1 MRKKSLSILVVLI
14 LIFTTAV
21 ACGKKT
27 EQEQPALEEMR
38 ASAAIEAQTEA
49 AFELNL
55 DGVSYG
61 QDAAEIRTSSI
72 TGDALEKLSQMTGLK
87 LVTATE
93 GSGENLEQLRTYC
106 DEKGIAFQVEL
117 AGQNVDGDTEELTLS
132 NATENQVQ
140 LLGLMPNLKSLHF
153 PEPEAPAE
161 ALLELRTKL
170 PETVVTWEKT
180 VLGMTFPQ
188 NAVEID
194 LSKVIALAE
203 GQTFGEKTA
212 YEYGLEFQTM
222 GIQEEPH
229 RTAKILPD
237 HPFPDKT
244 DSTEQFVSEVEA
256 AMTYFP
262 EAEKLLMCGAWLDNE
277 MMSEYRERHRED
289 YKVVWSVLCGDI
301 APRTDALFF
310 MPTKYYVTA
319 GSFNDVYSYNLK
331 YCEEI
336 VCIDIGHMW
345 ITDIDFVRFMPN
357 LKYFVMFNQAVR
369 DLSPLSACKNLV
381 FLEMHQ
387 CHFIEDYSPL
397 TECTALEDLNIG
409 GSSGDITPILEMRW
423 LKNLWLVG
431 RDEAD
436 YKTATQTMPDTNI
449 AYYYGNPDD
458 GWRELPNYYKM
469 RDALLMFYME

>member
-1 MRKKSLSILVVLI
+1 MKKLFSVLLALLMLSI
-14 LIFTTAV
+14 TAA
-21 ACGKKT
+21 ACGKETAQSQAAPT
-27 EQEQPALEEMR
+27 ETKAPVTA
-38 ASAAIEAQTEA
+38 A
-49 AFELNL
+49 AFELTL

-72 TGDALEKLSQMTGLK
+72 TGDALEKLSRMTGLK

-93 GSGENLEQLRTYC
+93 GTGENLEQLRTYC
-106 DEKGIAFQVEL
+106 DENGIAFQVKL
-117 AGQNVDGDTEELTLS
+117 AGQTVDGDTEELTLS

-194 LSKVIALAE
+194 LSKVIALEE
-203 GQTFGEKTA
+203 GQAFGEKTA
-212 YEYGLEFQTM
+212 WEYGLEFQTM
-222 GIQEEPH
+222 GVQEEPH
-229 RTAKILPD
+229 RTAKVLPE

-244 DSTEQFVSEVEA
+244 DSTEQFISDVET

-262 EAEKLLMCGAWLDNE
+262 EAEKVLLCGAWLDNE

-310 MPTKYYVTA
+310 MPTKYYVTS
-319 GSFNDVYSYNLK
+319 GNFNDLYSYNLR
-331 YCEEI
+331 YCEDI
-336 VCIDIGHMW
+336 VSMDIGHMH
-345 ITDIDFVRFMPN
+345 ISDIDFVRYMPN
-357 LKYFVMFNQAVR
+357 LKYLVMLSQPVS
-369 DLSPLSACKNLV
+369 DLSPLAECKNLV
-381 FLEMHQ
+381 FLELAM
-387 CHFIEDYSPL
+387 CDWITDYTPL
-397 TECTALEDLNIG
+397 QECTALEDLSVERASSNIE
-409 GSSGDITPILEMRW
+409 PLLEMTW
-423 LKNLWLVG
+423 LKNLWLGDFGQETYQAAV
-431 RDEAD
+431 EALPNTRVV
-436 YKTATQTMPDTNI
+436 YNGTT
-449 AYYYGNPDD
+449 G
-458 GWRELPNYYKM
+458 GEWRKLPNYYKM

>member
-1 MRKKSLSILVVLI
+1 MKKLFSVLLALLMLSI
-14 LIFTTAV
+14 TAA
-21 ACGKKT
+21 ACGKETAQSQAAPT
-27 EQEQPALEEMR
+27 ETKAPVT
-38 ASAAIEAQTEA
+38 AAV
-49 AFELNL
+49 FELTL

-72 TGDALEKLSQMTGLK
+72 TEDALEKLSQMTGLK

-93 GSGENLEQLRTYC
+93 GTGENLEQLRTYC
-106 DEKGIAFQVEL
+106 DENGIAFQVEL
-117 AGQNVDGDTEELTLS
+117 AGQTVDGDTEELTLS

-194 LSKVIALAE
+194 LSKVIALEE
-203 GQTFGEKTA
+203 GQAFGEKTA
-212 YEYGLEFQTM
+212 WEYGLEFQTM
-222 GIQEEPH
+222 GVQEEPH
-229 RTAKILPD
+229 RTAKVLPE

-244 DSTEQFVSEVEA
+244 DSTEQFISDVEA
-256 AMTYFP
+256 AMPYFP
-262 EAEKLLMCGAWLDNE
+262 EAEKVLLCGAWLDNE

-310 MPTKYYVTA
+310 MPTKYYVTS
-319 GSFNDVYSYNLK
+319 GNFNDLYSYNLR
-331 YCEEI
+331 YCEDI
-336 VCIDIGHMW
+336 VSMDIGHMH
-345 ITDIDFVRFMPN
+345 ITELDFLEYMPD
-357 LKYFVMFNQAVR
+357 LKYLVLFSQSMS
-369 DLSPLSACKNLV
+369 DISPLSKCKNLV
-381 FLEMHQ
+381 YLELSMCDQ
-387 CHFIEDYSPL
+387 ISDYSPL
-397 TECTALEDLNIG
+397 LDCTALEDLNVEQ
-409 GSSGDITPILEMRW
+409 SAGDITQLFEMTW
-423 LKNLWLVG
+423 LKNLWLG
-431 RDEAD
+431 DCGIELYQTAREA
-436 YKTATQTMPDTNI
+436 MPDTNVVYSGS
-449 AYYYGNPDD
+449 ADNN
-458 GWRELPNYYKM
+458 WRTVPNYYKM

>member
-1 MRKKSLSILVVLI
+1 MKSMKYLVVFLLCI
-14 LIFTTAV
+14 YTLTGCSNRQNDVQPKEQTSAV
-21 ACGKKT
+21 QA
-27 EQEQPALEEMR
+27 
-38 ASAAIEAQTEA
+38 EAQTEA

-55 DGVSYG
+55 DGVSYP

-72 TGDALEKLSQMTGLK
+72 SAEALEQLPQMTGLK
-87 LVTATE
+87 QVTVTE
-93 GSGENLEQLRTYC
+93 GAGENLELLRTYC
-106 DEKGIAFQVEL
+106 DENGIAFQVEL
-117 AGQNVDGDTEELTLS
+117 AGQTVTEETAEITLAA
-132 NATENQVQ
+132 ATENQVQ

-153 PEPEAPAE
+153 PEPEASAE
-161 ALLELRTKL
+161 ALLVLRTKL

-180 VLGMTFPQ
+180 VMGMTFPQ

-244 DSTEQFVSEVEA
+244 DSTEQFISEVEA

-277 MMSEYRERHRED
+277 MMSDYRERHRED

-310 MPTKYYVTA
+310 MPTKYYVTS
-319 GSFNDVYSYNLK
+319 GNFNDLYSYNLR
-331 YCEEI
+331 YCEDI
-336 VCIDIGHMW
+336 VSMDIGHMH
-345 ITDIDFVRFMPN
+345 ITELDFLEYMPD
-357 LKYFVMFNQAVR
+357 LKYLVLFSQSMS
-369 DLSPLSACKNLV
+369 DLSPLSKCKNLV
-381 FLEMHQ
+381 YLELSMCSQ
-387 CHFIEDYSPL
+387 ISDYSPL
-397 TECTALEDLNIG
+397 LECTALEDLNVEQ
-409 GSSGDITPILEMRW
+409 SAGDITQLFEMTW
-423 LKNLWLVG
+423 LKNLWLG
-431 RDEAD
+431 DCGAELYQTARDA
-436 YKTATQTMPDTNI
+436 MPDTNVVYSGS
-449 AYYYGNPDD
+449 ANNN
-458 GWRELPNYYKM
+458 WRTVPNYYKM

>member
-1 MRKKSLSILVVLI
+1 MKKLFSVLLALLMLSI
-14 LIFTTAV
+14 TAA
-21 ACGKKT
+21 ACGKETAQSQADPT
-27 EQEQPALEEMR
+27 ETKAPVTA
-38 ASAAIEAQTEA
+38 A
-49 AFELNL
+49 AFELTL

-93 GSGENLEQLRTYC
+93 GTGENLEQLRTYC
-106 DEKGIAFQVEL
+106 DENGIAFQVEL
-117 AGQNVDGDTEELTLS
+117 AGQTVDGDTEELTLS

-194 LSKVIALAE
+194 LSKVIALEE
-203 GQTFGEKTA
+203 GQAFGEKTA
-212 YEYGLEFQTM
+212 WEYGLEFQTM
-222 GIQEEPH
+222 GVQEEPH
-229 RTAKILPD
+229 RTAKVLPE

-244 DSTEQFVSEVEA
+244 DSTEQFISDVET

-262 EAEKLLMCGAWLDNE
+262 EAEKVLLCGAWLDNE

-310 MPTKYYVTA
+310 MPTKYYVTS
-319 GSFNDVYSYNLK
+319 GNFNDLYSYNLR
-331 YCEEI
+331 YCEDI
-336 VCIDIGHMW
+336 VSMDIGHMH
-345 ITDIDFVRFMPN
+345 ISDIDFVRYMPN
-357 LKYFVMFNQAVR
+357 LKYLVMLSQPVS
-369 DLSPLSACKNLV
+369 DLSPLAECKNLV
-381 FLEMHQ
+381 FLELAM
-387 CHFIEDYSPL
+387 CDWITDYTPL
-397 TECTALEDLNIG
+397 QECTALEDLSVERASSNIE
-409 GSSGDITPILEMRW
+409 PLLEMTW
-423 LKNLWLVG
+423 LKNLWLGDFGQETYQAAV
-431 RDEAD
+431 EALPNTRVV
-436 YKTATQTMPDTNI
+436 YNGTT
-449 AYYYGNPDD
+449 G
-458 GWRELPNYYKM
+458 GEWRKLPNYYKM

>member
-1 MRKKSLSILVVLI
+1 MKSMKYLVVFLLCI
-14 LIFTTAV
+14 YTLTGCSNRQNDVQPKEQTSAV
-21 ACGKKT
+21 QA
-27 EQEQPALEEMR
+27 
-38 ASAAIEAQTEA
+38 EAQTEA

-55 DGVSYG
+55 DGVSYP
-61 QDAAEIRTSSI
+61 QDAAEIRTSSVSAE
-72 TGDALEKLSQMTGLK
+72 ALEQLPQMTGLK
-87 LVTATE
+87 QVTVTE
-93 GSGENLEQLRTYC
+93 GGGENLEQLRTYC
-106 DEKGIAFQVEL
+106 DENGIVFQVEL
-117 AGQNVDGDTEELTLS
+117 AGQTVTEETAEITLAD
-132 NATENQVQ
+132 ATENQVQ

-153 PEPEAPAE
+153 PEPEASAE

-180 VLGMTFPQ
+180 VMGMTFPQ

-212 YEYGLEFQTM
+212 WEYGLEFQTM

-277 MMSEYRERHRED
+277 LMSGYRERHRED

-310 MPTKYYVTA
+310 MPTKYYVTS
-319 GSFNDVYSYNLK
+319 GNFNDLYSYNLR
-331 YCEEI
+331 YCEDI
-336 VCIDIGHMW
+336 VSMDIGHMH
-345 ITDIDFVRFMPN
+345 ISDIDFVRYMPN
-357 LKYFVMFNQAVR
+357 LKYLVMLSQPVS
-369 DLSPLSACKNLV
+369 DLSPLAECKNLV
-381 FLEMHQ
+381 FLELAM
-387 CHFIEDYSPL
+387 CDWITDYTPL
-397 TECTALEDLNIG
+397 QECTALEDLSVERASSNIE
-409 GSSGDITPILEMRW
+409 PLLEMTW
-423 LKNLWLVG
+423 LKNLWLGDFGQETYQAAV
-431 RDEAD
+431 EALPNTRVV
-436 YKTATQTMPDTNI
+436 YNGTT
-449 AYYYGNPDD
+449 G
-458 GWRELPNYYKM
+458 GEWRKLPNYYKM

>member
-1 MRKKSLSILVVLI
+1 MKKLFSVLLALLMLSI
-14 LIFTTAV
+14 TAA
-21 ACGKKT
+21 ACGKETAQSQAAPT
-27 EQEQPALEEMR
+27 ETKAPVTA
-38 ASAAIEAQTEA
+38 A
-49 AFELNL
+49 AFELTL

-93 GSGENLEQLRTYC
+93 GTGENLEQLRTYC
-106 DEKGIAFQVEL
+106 DENGIAFQVKL
-117 AGQNVDGDTEELTLS
+117 AGQTVDGDTEELTLS

-161 ALLELRTKL
+161 ALLELRTKM

-222 GIQEEPH
+222 GTQEKPH
-229 RTAKILPD
+229 RTAKVLPE

-244 DSTEQFVSEVEA
+244 DSTEQFISDVET

-262 EAEKLLMCGAWLDNE
+262 EAEKVLLCGAWLDNE

-310 MPTKYYVTA
+310 MPTKYYVTS
-319 GSFNDVYSYNLK
+319 GNFNDLYSYNLR
-331 YCEEI
+331 YCEDI
-336 VCIDIGHMW
+336 VSMDIGHMH
-345 ITDIDFVRFMPN
+345 ISDIDFVRYMPN
-357 LKYFVMFNQAVR
+357 LKYLVMLSQPVS
-369 DLSPLSACKNLV
+369 DLSPLAECKNLV
-381 FLEMHQ
+381 FLELAM
-387 CHFIEDYSPL
+387 CDWITDYTPL
-397 TECTALEDLNIG
+397 QECTALEDLSVERASSNIE
-409 GSSGDITPILEMRW
+409 PLLEMTW
-423 LKNLWLVG
+423 LKNLWLGDFGQETYQAAV
-431 RDEAD
+431 EALPNTRVV
-436 YKTATQTMPDTNI
+436 YNGTT
-449 AYYYGNPDD
+449 G
-458 GWRELPNYYKM
+458 GEWRKLPNYYKM